1 MKDLIELIHYQYF
14 INAVLAS
21 LLAAVSCGIAGT
33 YVVSRRIVFI
43 SGGITHTSFGGI
55 GIGYFFGFN
64 PVLGAAGFSVL
75 SALGIEYFSRKGNIR
90 NDSVIAM
97 LWSLGMAIGVI
108 FIYLTPG
115 YAPNLMTY
123 LFGSILTVNQTDLFL
138 LLGLTLAIMLFF
150 TLFFRRIQYVSFDQ
164 EYAASLNLH
173 VGFINYSLMALVAL
187 TIVFNIKLVGI
198 ILLLSMLTIPQ
209 NAANLLT
216 KNYLKI
222 IYLSVLIGFTGS
234 ICGLVVSYFL
244 NIPSGATIIFSLVI
258 IYLLI
263 RLVQRIKKVLSPLPL
278 SV

>member
-1 MKDLIELIHYQYF
+1 MSGLIELIHYQYF
-14 INAVLAS
+14 INAILAS
-21 LLAAVSCGIAGT
+21 LLAAISCGIAGT

-64 PVLGAAGFSVL
+64 PVWGAAMFSVL
-75 SALGIEYFSRKGNIR
+75 SALGIEYFTRKGNIR

-123 LFGSILTVNQTDLFL
+123 LFGSILTVNRTDLMMLF
-138 LLGLTLAIMLFF
+138 GLTVIIVVFF
-150 TLFFRRIQYVSFDQ
+150 SLFFRRIQYISFDQ
-164 EYAASLNLH
+164 EYASTLNLH
-173 VGFINYSLMALVAL
+173 VGFINYSLMTLVSL

-216 KNYLKI
+216 KDYRKI
-222 IYLSVLIGFTGS
+222 ILLSILIGFIGS
-234 ICGLVVSYFL
+234 LSGLFISYFL
-244 NIPSGATIIFSLVI
+244 NIPSGASIIFSLVSYYI
-258 IYLLI
+258 LI
-263 RLVQRIKKVLSPLPL
+263 RLGLRVRKLFLNQG
-278 SV
+278 

>member
-1 MKDLIELIHYQYF
+1 MKEIIELIHYQYF
-14 INAVLAS
+14 INAILAA
-21 LLAAVSCGIAGT
+21 LLAAISCGIAGT

-55 GIGYFFGFN
+55 GIGYYFGFN
-64 PVLGAAGFSVL
+64 PVLGAALFSVF
-75 SALGIEYFSRKGNIR
+75 SALGIEFFSRKGNVR

-123 LFGSILTVNQTDLFL
+123 LFGSILTVNRADLFL
-138 LLGLTLAIMLFF
+138 LLGLTIAIILFF
-150 TLFFRRIQYVSFDQ
+150 ILFFRRIQYVSFDQ
-164 EYAASLNLH
+164 EYASSLNLH

-216 KNYLKI
+216 KDYKKI
-222 IYLSVLIGFTGS
+222 IYLSIIISFIGSLF
-234 ICGLVVSYFL
+234 GLVISYFL
-244 NIPSGATIIFSLVI
+244 NIPSGATIIFSLVS
-258 IYLLI
+258 IYLII
-263 RLVQRIKKVLSPLPL
+263 RLFLRIIN
-278 SV
+278 